1 MEQESARAAT
11 VWRRPNIL
19 QWLWLKRNRI
29 AVHGALIFWTFIVC
43 LMPIIWGIST
53 SFKGRDELYKTLRPT
68 LFPRHPILDN
78 YRWVIGQMGQVPLYF
93 RNSAIVSCGT
103 VLLTVVLASLAG
115 YAFARLRFKGRDL
128 IFYSLV
134 MVMFVPRAGGLM
146 AAYELM
152 HFLHLRNSLIGLILA
167 FSGGLSVPIFIMRQ
181 AFLAVP
187 GELEDAALID
197 GAGRWQLFWKVA
209 APLTT
214 GGMIVVA
221 LFSFVDA
228 WGEFIF
234 TITMLDMNKLFTMA
248 IGVAMHQS
256 GTAIQAQDV
265 VGYGASAAV
274 YLIAAYPV
282 MLLFIIMQK
291 YFMRG
296 IMEGGLKF

>member
-1 MEQESARAAT
+1 MNQTSVKPSQPLARRT
-11 VWRRPNIL
+11 NLLLR
-19 QWLWLKRNRI
+19 LWLHRNRI
-29 AVHGALIFWTFIVC
+29 ALHAALMVWMVVC
-43 LMPIIWGIST
+43 LIPIIWGIS
-53 SFKGRDELYKTLRPT
+53 SSLKGRNELYKTMPS
-68 LFPRHPILDN
+68 LFPRHPIMDN
-78 YRWVIGQMGQVPLYF
+78 YRWVIGQMGNVPRYF
-93 RNSAIVSCGT
+93 RNSAIVSVGAVT
-103 VLLTVVLASLAG
+103 FVVLMASLAG
-115 YAFARLRFKGRDL
+115 YGFARLRFRGRDL

-152 HFLHLRNSLIGLILA
+152 NFLHLRNSLIGLILA

-181 AFLAVP
+181 SFLAIP
-187 GELEDAALID
+187 RELEDAARID
-197 GAGRWQLFWKVA
+197 GANRWQLFWTVA
-209 APLTT
+209 VPLTT

-221 LFSFVDA
+221 LFTFIDV

-234 TITMLDMNKLFTMA
+234 SITMLDQSKNFTMA
-248 IGVAMHQS
+248 IGVAMHQT
-256 GTAIQAQDV
+256 GTAIQAADV

-282 MLLFIIMQK
+282 MLLFILMQR

>member
-1 MEQESARAAT
+1 
-11 VWRRPNIL
+11 
-19 QWLWLKRNRI
+19 
-29 AVHGALIFWTFIVC
+29 
-43 LMPIIWGIST
+43 
-53 SFKGRDELYKTLRPT
+53 
-68 LFPRHPILDN
+68 
-78 YRWVIGQMGQVPLYF
+78 
-93 RNSAIVSCGT
+93 
-103 VLLTVVLASLAG
+103 
-115 YAFARLRFKGRDL
+115 
-128 IFYSLV
+128 
-134 MVMFVPRAGGLM
+134 M

-152 HFLHLRNSLIGLILA
+152 HALHLRNSLFGLILA

-181 AFLAVP
+181 AYLAIP
-187 GELEDAALID
+187 RELEDAALID
-197 GAGRWQLFWKVA
+197 GANRWQLFLRVA
-209 APLTT
+209 APLAT
-214 GGMIVVA
+214 GGMIVVS

-234 TITMLDMNKLFTMA
+234 TITMLDMNRLFTMA

-282 MLLFIIMQK
+282 MLLFIVMQK